1 MLDFRLPTASWPMDA
16 VLWARA
22 YIVTSSLLLD
32 LCLRS
37 SPSKRISL
45 VLSIL
50 AYVGGIDL
58 VGNIINESIAVLTL
72 IKYLDKSEAASLANF
87 THSHQLGN
95 CLSWLSLAIHCR
107 LASRGPS
114 KLHMHGGRTWVS
126 TSPPPKRGER
136 ALIWV
141 AAHTP

>member
-1 MLDFRLPTASWPMDA
+1 MDA
-16 VLWARA
+16 MLWPRA

-37 SPSKRISL
+37 SPSKRILL
-45 VLSIL
+45 VLCIL

-87 THSHQLGN
+87 KH
-95 CLSWLSLAIHCR
+95 
-107 LASRGPS
+107 
-114 KLHMHGGRTWVS
+114 
-126 TSPPPKRGER
+126 
-136 ALIWV
+136 
-141 AAHTP
+141 